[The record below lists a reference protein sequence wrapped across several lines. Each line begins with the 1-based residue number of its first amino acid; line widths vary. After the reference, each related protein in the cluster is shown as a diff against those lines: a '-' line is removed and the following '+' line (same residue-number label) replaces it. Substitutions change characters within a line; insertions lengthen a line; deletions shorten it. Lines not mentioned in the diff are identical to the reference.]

1 VPPLIGL
8 VHRTSYRYDRPV
20 RLGPQSIRLRPMP
33 HARTPIPSYALRI
46 GPEPASLHWQQDP
59 HGNSLA
65 RAVLPGPIDAMDVV
79 VDLVADLAPQDPFN
93 FLLDPG
99 AESWPFRYE
108 PLMADDL
115 GQFRRTDHAGPLLQ
129 GLRDET
135 PPSGMPT
142 VGLILELTHRVRNR
156 VAYIVRMESGVWNP
170 DRTLAEARGSCRDS
184 AWLLIQLLRLHG
196 VAARFV
202 SGYLIQLPDDG
213 TPDVA
218 DLHAWAEAFLP
229 GAGWIGL
236 DATSGLLTAEGHI
249 PLAASPHPIAA
260 APITGTVEP
269 SGVVLETDM
278 QLRHVAP
285 RAAA

>member
-1 VPPLIGL
+1 M
-8 VHRTSYRYDRPV
+8 
-20 RLGPQSIRLRPMP
+20 LGPQSIRLRPMP

-46 GPEPASLHWQQDP
+46 DPAPSSVHWQQDP
-59 HGNSLA
+59 HGNTLA
-65 RAVLPGPIDAMDVV
+65 RVVLPGPVDAMDVV
-79 VDLVADLAPQDPFN
+79 VDLVADLSPQDPFD
-93 FLLDPG
+93 FLLDPD
-99 AESWPFRYE
+99 AESWPFRYD

-115 GQFRRTDHAGPLLQ
+115 GQFRHADHAGPLLQ
-129 GLRDET
+129 ALRDET
-135 PPSGMPT
+135 ASAAST
-142 VGLILELTHRVRNR
+142 VSLMLELTHRVRDG
-156 VAYIVRMESGVWNP
+156 VAYIVRMEPGVWNP

-249 PLAASPHPIAA
+249 PLAASPHPISA

-269 SGVVLETDM
+269 SGVVLDTDM
-278 QLRHVAP
+278 QLRRIEAP
-285 RAAA
+285 NGK

>member
-1 VPPLIGL
+1 MAPLVGL

-20 RLGPQSIRLRPMP
+20 RLGPQNIRLRPIR
-33 HARTPIPSYALRI
+33 HGRTPILEYRLHI
-46 GPEPASLHWQQDP
+46 DPEPSSLHWQQDP

-65 RAVLPGPIDAMDVV
+65 RVVLPGPVEALDVV
-79 VDLVADLAPQDPFN
+79 VDLVADLSPQDPFN
-93 FLLDPG
+93 FLLEPG

-108 PLMADDL
+108 PSMADDL
-115 GQFRRTDHAGPLLQ
+115 SQFRHTDHAGPSLQ
-129 GLRDET
+129 ALRDET
-135 PPSGMPT
+135 PPSSTPT
-142 VGLILELTHRVRNR
+142 VGLILELTHRVRDR
-156 VAYIVRMESGVWNP
+156 VAYIVRMEPGVWNP
-170 DRTLAEARGSCRDS
+170 DRTLIEARGSCRDS

-196 VAARFV
+196 IAARFV
-202 SGYLIQLPDDG
+202 SGYLIQLPGDG
-213 TPDVA
+213 TPDIA

-249 PLAASPHPIAA
+249 PLAASPYPIDA

-278 QLRHVAP
+278 QLRIIGP
-285 RAAA
+285 RPGA